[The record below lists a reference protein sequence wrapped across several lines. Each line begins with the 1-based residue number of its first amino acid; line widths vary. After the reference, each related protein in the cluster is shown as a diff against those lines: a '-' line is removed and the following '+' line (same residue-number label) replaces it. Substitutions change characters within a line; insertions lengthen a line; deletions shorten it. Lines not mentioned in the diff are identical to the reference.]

1 MRDRLGMHLEARDMN
16 LPFAIQFDGI
26 ARSDAVEDFARS
38 RVEYLERHFADLT
51 GCRVIISRES
61 RHGQMGGFFCA
72 RVAMTLPGRELI
84 ISHAHEHDA
93 YIALRDA
100 FDAINRRLEDSQQI
114 RRGRVKHHATL
125 THRDGDGDDTG
136 GE

>member
-1 MRDRLGMHLEARDMN
+1 MN
-16 LPFAIQFDGI
+16 LTFAIQFDSI

-38 RVEYLERHFADLT
+38 RADYLERHFSDLT
-51 GCRVIISRES
+51 GCRVTLSRES
-61 RHGQMGGFFCA
+61 RHGQTGGFFSA

-84 ISHAHEHDA
+84 VSHAHEHDA

-100 FDAINRRLEDSQQI
+100 FDAVNRRLEDSEQI

-125 THRDGDGDDTG
+125 AHRDADDTA

>member
-1 MRDRLGMHLEARDMN
+1 MKLAFTL
-16 LPFAIQFDGI
+16 QFDGI

-51 GCRVIISRES
+51 SCRVTLSRES
-61 RHGQMGGFFCA
+61 RHGQTGGEFFSA
-72 RVAMTLPGRELI
+72 RLAMTLPGRELI
-84 ISHAHEHDA
+84 VSHAHEHDA
-93 YIALRDA
+93 CIALRDA

-125 THRDGDGDDTG
+125 THRDG